1 MTVFFPIVDAQNRPV
16 DVRFRGGAARS
27 VDTLPTLSPR
37 SAEGKQKI
45 SLVSRGCAYDG
56 RVQFHQLTYFVAV
69 ADARHFT
76 RAAELMRVAQPSLSQ
91 QIRALER
98 DVGAE
103 LFHRIRGNLSLTE
116 AGETLLPFARRILAD
131 TESAYQAVREL
142 DELGRGRVRLG
153 ATPSLCTGLLPSM
166 LAGFRAAYPGIEL
179 TLHESGSRDL
189 QTDLSEGALDL
200 AIVVDSRLR
209 EQSQSRLST
218 QPLLI
223 EELVVISAKDR
234 PAPVRRARLRI
245 ADLKGKPLVM
255 FRRGYD
261 LRDATV
267 NACRAEGFEPS
278 FAIEGGEMDAVLEFV
293 RAGIGVAV
301 VPSTVVKEG
310 FRVTRFAEPG
320 LSRVVRL
327 AYRQDVEPTRA
338 VRALRDAITSY
349 LANAATLPSGTR
361 SLVKPH

>member
-1 MTVFFPIVDAQNRPV
+1 M
-16 DVRFRGGAARS
+16 
-27 VDTLPTLSPR
+27 
-37 SAEGKQKI
+37 
-45 SLVSRGCAYDG
+45 
-56 RVQFHQLTYFVAV
+56 QFHQLVYFVAV
-69 ADARHFT
+69 AETRHFT
-76 RAAELMRVAQPSLSQ
+76 RAAERARVAQPSLSQ

-153 ATPSLCTGLLPSM
+153 ATPSLCTGLLPAM
-166 LAGFRAAYPGIEL
+166 LAGFRTAYPGIEL

-189 QTDLSEGALDL
+189 QTDLAEGALDL
-200 AIVVDSRLR
+200 AMIVDSRPHDHNLLATR
-209 EQSQSRLST
+209 
-218 QPLLI
+218 PLLV
-223 EELVVISAKDR
+223 EELVVISAQDR
-234 PAPVRRARLRI
+234 PAPVRRTRMRI
-245 ADLKGKPLVM
+245 GDLKGLPLVM

-267 NACRAEGFEPS
+267 DACRAEGFEPS

-293 RAGIGVAV
+293 RAGLGIAV
-301 VPSTVVKEG
+301 VPSTVVRDR

-327 AYRQDVEPTRA
+327 AYRRDVEPSRA
-338 VRALRDAITSY
+338 VRALRDAVTGY
-349 LANAATLPSGTR
+349 LADAATLPRGTR
-361 SLVKPH
+361 SLCKR